1 MEGWSLWVER
11 LVGGLEEG
19 PPESR
24 GMTEVLLLSEEGVLK
39 SVNVSESALSC
50 MSPPLSPRACV
61 CGGGGTKTV
70 K

>member
-19 PPESR
+19 PQESR
-24 GMTEVLLLSEEGVLK
+24 GMKEVLLLSEEGVLK
-39 SVNVSESALSC
+39 SVNILESALSC

-61 CGGGGTKTV
+61 GGAKTV
-70 K
+70 Q